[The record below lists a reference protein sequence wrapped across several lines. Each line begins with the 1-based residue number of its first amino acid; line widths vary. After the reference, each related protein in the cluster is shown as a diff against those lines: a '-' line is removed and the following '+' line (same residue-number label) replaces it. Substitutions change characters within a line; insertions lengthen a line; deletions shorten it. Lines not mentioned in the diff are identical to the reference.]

1 MMQPAFAVVFK
12 QSAVKE
18 LHALPKKAQARILEA
33 VHLLSF
39 NPHTELLQIKKL
51 KGAGSLFRVRLQDYR
66 VIYTIERSVVT
77 IAIIKIGHRREVYR

>member
-1 MMQPAFAVVFK
+1 MIQPGFIVVFK

-18 LHALPKKAQARILEA
+18 LQALPKKVQAKILEA
-33 VHLLSF
+33 VHLLSL

-51 KGAGSLFRVRLQDYR
+51 KGAAALYRVRLQAYR

-77 IAIIKIGHRREVYR
+77 ITIIKIGHRREVYR